1 MKTIQV
7 NDNQELFIKKLED
20 LKIILNDDSSLLLNI
35 FEIYHDKKSINID
48 IESYNS
54 TTIELNYSYITS
66 DEININVNYHVI
78 GNDNKGNIVI
88 KSISSDNGHSS
99 VVINGIVD
107 EKTKNNEMN
116 ESVRII
122 TKNDLQN
129 SIIPNMI
136 INSLDV
142 IANHSATIGK
152 IDDNELNYLM
162 GKGMSKKLAESLIE
176 SGFIQNNLKISKEEK
191 KKITDYL
198 INGR

>member
-7 NDNQELFIKKLED
+7 NDNLELFIKKLED